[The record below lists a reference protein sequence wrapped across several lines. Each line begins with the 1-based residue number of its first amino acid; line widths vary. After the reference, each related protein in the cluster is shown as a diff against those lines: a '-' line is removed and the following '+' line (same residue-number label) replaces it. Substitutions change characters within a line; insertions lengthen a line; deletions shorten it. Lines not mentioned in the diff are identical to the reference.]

1 MFVDRKPTLPNRYKV
16 TPENGDA
23 PYYIT
28 LERADEPTEVGT
40 ALNAATLNLFMTK
53 DFALKDYN
61 GDGVVNAADVT
72 AFESMISAG
81 TITSEDDYNNDG
93 TVDSLD
99 VAEYKKMVNR
109 FGDTFQSIASLNGR
123 YLTPHGLLMQWGT
136 VTITPTAADTPTSAL
151 VNFPLAF
158 GEWPL
163 VFTQEVTS
171 VPHNVAVGVMRK
183 DIDPKKQAEIVLTRA
198 DTVSTV
204 INWFAIG
211 KGGAA
216 G

>member
-16 TPENGDA
+16 TPENGGT
-23 PYYIT
+23 PYYVT

-40 ALNAATLNLFMTK
+40 ALNAATLNKFLTK

-61 GDGVVNAADVT
+61 GDGVVNSADAT
-72 AFESMISAG
+72 AFEAMISAG
-81 TITSEDDYNNDG
+81 TTTSEDDYNNDG
-93 TVDSLD
+93 TVDALD
-99 VAEYKKMVNR
+99 VAEYEKMVNR
-109 FGDTFQSIASLNGR
+109 FGDAFQSIASLNGR
-123 YLTPHGLLMQWGT
+123 YLTPHGLLLQWGT
-136 VTITPTAADTPTSAL
+136 VNITPTAADTPTSAL
-151 VNFPLAF
+151 VNFPLAYD
-158 GEWPL
+158 EWPL
-163 VFTQEVTS
+163 VFTQEVSS

-183 DIDPKKQAEIVLTRA
+183 DIDPTKQAEIVLTRA

-211 KGGAA
+211 KGGVV